1 MEAEGYEPSFSSEE
15 EFFIKLHPQLEES
28 ILQMFIVS
36 NLTDS
41 DDSSRIESM
50 DFVAKTLSA
59 FGLTDKE
66 AKVYRVALNYEET
79 SPFAL
84 SRETKIPRTSVYEI
98 LLNLSLKG
106 LVELVRSDGFSKQ
119 QTRIKAKN
127 PSILREI
134 LASKRENLT
143 KLDVDL
149 VQILPDLKKEYLRH
163 VPNADFRFYMGV
175 EGAAE
180 VYKRMNSSD
189 SKEPIVAWDCLMPMD
204 SFGLE
209 QLNKWIDTENQRKQ
223 NTNIRA
229 IIPLSGWTKHVMSYQ
244 YERDSKYLSRDFRY
258 VEDPSFDLY
267 QDIQIQGNIIS
278 IVNGVKE
285 EAWGII
291 MNSELLAKSLTSI
304 FEIVWKIA
312 KPVTPELVKSWGPN
326 EFRKQE
332 LKKA

>member
-1 MEAEGYEPSFSSEE
+1 
-15 EFFIKLHPQLEES
+15 
-28 ILQMFIVS
+28 
-36 NLTDS
+36 
-41 DDSSRIESM
+41 M
-50 DFVAKTLSA
+50 DFVDKTLIA

-66 AKVYRVALNYEET
+66 ARVYRAALNYEET

-84 SRETKIPRTSVYEI
+84 AGETKIPRTTVYEI

-127 PSILREI
+127 PSILRET
-134 LASKRENLT
+134 LAKRKVDLSR
-143 KLDVDL
+143 LDVDL

-163 VPNADFRFYMGV
+163 VPNADFRFYPGIG
-175 EGAAE
+175 GATE
-180 VYKRMNSSD
+180 VYRRMNSSD

-209 QLNKWIDTENQRKQ
+209 EMNKWTDVENRRKHK
-223 NTNIRA
+223 TNIRS
-229 IIPLSGWTKHVMSYQ
+229 IIPLSDWTKHVVSYQ
-244 YERDSKYLSRDFRY
+244 YERDPKYLSRSFQY
-258 VEDPSFDLY
+258 IEDPSFMLY

-291 MNSELLAKSLTSI
+291 INSELLAKSLTSI

-332 LKKA
+332 LKKV

>member
-1 MEAEGYEPSFSSEE
+1 
-15 EFFIKLHPQLEES
+15 
-28 ILQMFIVS
+28 
-36 NLTDS
+36 
-41 DDSSRIESM
+41 M
-50 DFVAKTLSA
+50 DFVDKTLIA
-59 FGLTDKE
+59 FGLTNKE
-66 AKVYRVALNYEET
+66 AKVYRTALNYEET

-84 SRETKIPRTSVYEI
+84 AGETKIPRTTVYEI

-127 PSILREI
+127 PSILRET
-134 LASKRENLT
+134 LAKRKVDLSR
-143 KLDVDL
+143 LDVDL

-163 VPNADFRFYMGV
+163 VPNADFRFYPGIG
-175 EGAAE
+175 GATE
-180 VYKRMNSSD
+180 VYRRMNSSD

-209 QLNKWIDTENQRKQ
+209 EMNKWTDVENRRKHK
-223 NTNIRA
+223 TNIRS
-229 IIPLSGWTKHVMSYQ
+229 IIPLS
-244 YERDSKYLSRDFRY
+244 
-258 VEDPSFDLY
+258 DPSFMLY

-312 KPVTPELVKSWGPN
+312 KPITPELVKSWGPN

-332 LKKA
+332 LKKV